1 MASATTELVVHGP
14 RDEADRIAE
23 LEARLEHSERRRR
36 ATEEWADFLE
46 RELAARDDRLEEVIT
61 HYEYLLEQAKAGTDD
76 EPVPEPPGLW
86 SRVLAALPGVRRY

>member
-1 MASATTELVVHGP
+1 MASATTEPVVHGP

-36 ATEEWADFLE
+36 ATEEWATFLE
-46 RELAARDDRLEEVIT
+46 RELVARDDRLEEVIT
-61 HYEYLLEQAKAGTDD
+61 HYEYLLEQAKAED
-76 EPVPEPPGLW
+76 EPAPEPPGLW